1 MTTLT
6 TSKYDLELI
15 IDKEGT
21 EGLAKLYSSL
31 QEGFAETLVKALGF
45 LEKDFTSDYFDAKTN
60 HALKYLGLTSLF
72 EKNAFSYEED
82 FKTRFRRKEALFNDV
97 DRGDKI
103 FTGTIDYA
111 DTNHNTEKTHQ
122 KVMLHMQ
129 VLDHYFDVLTF
140 KHSLDLTCTKGY
152 TEKLQEPDVTKIIES
167 YGSVLK
173 TYIENKKFNK
183 KWMTDRLRILNKS
196 LNDVTTNC
204 LEDILSNYHI
214 NNEQALKH
222 FQGLKDRIL
231 ENKETSF
238 LSMFEEGKRYGA
250 FYWKNILEGTC
261 AFPFLVGGAFFYIGC
276 FVAAAKNGAFFSD
289 YLTGGLL
296 GAITYLIAQY
306 YKGLTNTLSNI
317 SSKINQKLINKNER
331 LKEVVIN
338 KKKSFSEPTP

>member
-6 TSKYDLELI
+6 TSKCDLELI

-21 EGLAKLYSSL
+21 EGLSKVYSSL
-31 QEGFAETLVKALGF
+31 QEGFAEDIANKLGF

-60 HALKYLGLTSLF
+60 HALNYLGLTSLF
-72 EKNAFSYEED
+72 ERNAFSYEED
-82 FKTRFRRKEALFNDV
+82 FKTRFRRKEALFDDV
-97 DRGDKI
+97 DRGDEI
-103 FTGTIDYA
+103 FTEILDYG
-111 DTNHNTEKTHQ
+111 NTSSESIHP
-122 KVMLHMQ
+122 KVMLHLQ
-129 VLDHYFDVLTF
+129 VLDHYFDILTF
-140 KHSLDLTCTKGY
+140 KHSLDLTCAKGY
-152 TEKLQEPDVTKIIES
+152 AEKLHEPDVTKGIES

-173 TYIENKKFNK
+173 TYLENKKFNK
-183 KWMTDRLRILNKS
+183 KLMNDKLRILNKS
-196 LNDVTTNC
+196 LNDTTTNC

-222 FQGLKDRIL
+222 FQDLKDRIL

-261 AFPFLVGGAFFYIGC
+261 AVPFLVGGAFFYIGC

-331 LKEVVIN
+331 LKEAVIN

>member
-6 TSKYDLELI
+6 TSKHDLELI

-21 EGLAKLYSSL
+21 EGLSKVYSSL
-31 QEGFAETLVKALGF
+31 QEGFAENIVNKLGF

-60 HALKYLGLTSLF
+60 HALNYLGLTSLF

-82 FKTRFRRKEALFNDV
+82 FKTRFRRKEALFDDV
-97 DRGDKI
+97 DRGDEV
-103 FTGTIDYA
+103 FTEILDYG
-111 DTNHNTEKTHQ
+111 NTSSESIHP
-122 KVMLHMQ
+122 KVMLHLQ

-140 KHSLDLTCTKGY
+140 KHSLDLTCAKGHA
-152 TEKLQEPDVTKIIES
+152 EKLHEPDVTKGIES

-183 KWMTDRLRILNKS
+183 KWMNDKLRILNKS
-196 LNDVTTNC
+196 LNDTTTNC
-204 LEDILSNYHI
+204 LEDILSNYNI

-222 FQGLKDRIL
+222 FQDLKDRIL

-261 AFPFLVGGAFFYIGC
+261 AAPFLVGGAFFYIGC

-289 YLTGGLL
+289 YLIGGLL

-306 YKGLTNTLSNI
+306 YKGLTNTLNNV

-331 LKEVVIN
+331 LKEAVIN
-338 KKKSFSEPTP
+338 KKNSFSEPTP

>member
-6 TSKYDLELI
+6 TSKCDLELI

-21 EGLAKLYSSL
+21 EGLSKVYSSL
-31 QEGFAETLVKALGF
+31 QEGFAEDIANKLGF

-60 HALKYLGLTSLF
+60 HALNYLGLTSLF
-72 EKNAFSYEED
+72 ERNAFSYEED
-82 FKTRFRRKEALFNDV
+82 FKTRFRRKEALFDDV
-97 DRGDKI
+97 DRGDEI
-103 FTGTIDYA
+103 FTEILDYG
-111 DTNHNTEKTHQ
+111 NTSSESIHP
-122 KVMLHMQ
+122 KVMLHLQ
-129 VLDHYFDVLTF
+129 VLDHYFDILTF
-140 KHSLDLTCTKGY
+140 KHSLDLTCAKGY
-152 TEKLQEPDVTKIIES
+152 AEKLHEPDVTKGIES

-173 TYIENKKFNK
+173 TYLENKKFNK
-183 KWMTDRLRILNKS
+183 KLMNDKLRILNKS
-196 LNDVTTNC
+196 LNDTTTNC

-222 FQGLKDRIL
+222 FQDLKDRIL

-331 LKEVVIN
+331 LKEAVIN